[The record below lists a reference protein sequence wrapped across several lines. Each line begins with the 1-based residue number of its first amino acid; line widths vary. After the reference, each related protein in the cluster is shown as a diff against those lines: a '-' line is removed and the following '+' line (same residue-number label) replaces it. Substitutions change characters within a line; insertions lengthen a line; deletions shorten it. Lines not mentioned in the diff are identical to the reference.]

1 MRAKKRKDDMPLE
14 ATMRTD
20 EHHIAKHNK
29 ILGMK
34 DKDDIQLVFLGD
46 SLTRRWEDNIG
57 LWDQYFAAYH
67 PANFGVGGDRLE
79 NIKWRILN
87 DELEGIHPRVIVVL
101 AGTNNLD
108 QDPEEVIVN
117 GIDEIAGMIQAKL
130 KDTKIV
136 VLGLLPRNDTEAG
149 MNYGKKIAG
158 INRQLAA
165 RFSGTEI
172 TFKDIGAILMNEE
185 GRVSHAIMP
194 DGLHLNDKGYEK
206 IGPEL
211 RKIIEGLWWK

>member
-1 MRAKKRKDDMPLE
+1 MPLE
-14 ATMRTD
+14 AIMRTD

-34 DKDDIQLVFLGD
+34 YKDDIQLVFLGD

-57 LWDQYFAAYH
+57 IWNKYFTAYH
-67 PANFGVGGDRLE
+67 PVNFGVGGDSLE

-87 DELEGIHPRVIVVL
+87 DELEGINPKVIVVL

-108 QDPEEVIVN
+108 KDPEEVIVS
-117 GIDEIAGMIQAKL
+117 GIEEIVGMIQAKL

-149 MNYGKKIAG
+149 INNGEKIAR

-165 RFSGTEI
+165 RFTGTEI
-172 TFKDIGAILMNEE
+172 TFKDIGAILMNEK
-185 GRVSHAIMP
+185 GRVSNAIMP
-194 DGLHLNDKGYEK
+194 DGLHLSAKGYEL

-211 RKIIEGLWWK
+211 RKIIEGIW

>member
-1 MRAKKRKDDMPLE
+1 MRAKKRKDYMPLE
-14 ATMRTD
+14 AIMRTD
-20 EHHIAKHNK
+20 EHHIAKHNM

-57 LWDQYFAAYH
+57 IWNKYFAAYH
-67 PANFGVGGDRLE
+67 PVNFGVGGDCLE

-87 DELEGIHPRVIVVL
+87 DELEGINPKAIMVL

-108 QDPEEVIVN
+108 KDPEEVIVS
-117 GIDEIAGMIQAKL
+117 GIEEIVGMIQAKL

-136 VLGLLPRNDTEAG
+136 VLGLLPRNQTEAG
-149 MNYGKKIAG
+149 INYGKKIAR

-165 RFSGTEI
+165 RFTGTEI
-172 TFKDIGAILMNEE
+172 TFKDIGAILMNEK
-185 GRVSHAIMP
+185 GRVSIAIMP
-194 DGLHLNDKGYEK
+194 DGLHLNDKGYEL

-211 RKIIEGLWWK
+211 RKIIEGIW

>member
-1 MRAKKRKDDMPLE
+1 MRAKKKKDYMPLE
-14 ATMRTD
+14 AIMRTD

-34 DKDDIQLVFLGD
+34 YKDDIQLVFLGD

-57 LWDQYFAAYH
+57 IWNKYFAAYH
-67 PANFGVGGDRLE
+67 PVNFGVGGDCLE

-87 DELEGIHPRVIVVL
+87 DELEGINPKVIVVL

-108 QDPEEVIVN
+108 KDPEEVIVS
-117 GIDEIAGMIQAKL
+117 GIEEIVGMIQAKL

-136 VLGLLPRNDTEAG
+136 VLGLLPRNHTETG
-149 MNYGKKIAG
+149 KNFGKKIVR
-158 INRQLAA
+158 INRQLTA
-165 RFSGTEI
+165 RFAGTEI
-172 TFKDIGAILMNEE
+172 TFKDIGAILMNEK
-185 GRVSHAIMP
+185 GRVRYAIMP
-194 DGLHLNDKGYEK
+194 DGLHLNDKGYEL

-211 RKIIEGLWWK
+211 RKIIEGIW

>member
-1 MRAKKRKDDMPLE
+1 MKAKKKNDNMPLE
-14 ATMRTD
+14 AIMRTD

-34 DKDDIQLVFLGD
+34 YKDDIQLVFLGD

-57 LWDQYFAAYH
+57 IWNTYFAAYH
-67 PANFGVGGDRLE
+67 PVNLGVGGDSLE

-87 DELEGIHPRVIVVL
+87 DELEGINPKVIVVL

-108 QDPEEVIVN
+108 KDPEEVIVS
-117 GIDEIAGMIQAKL
+117 GIEEIVGMIRAKL

-136 VLGLLPRNDTEAG
+136 VLGLLPRNHTKAG
-149 MNYGKKIAG
+149 KNYGKKIAR
-158 INRQLAA
+158 INRQLTA
-165 RFSGTEI
+165 RFAATKI
-172 TFKDIGAILMNEE
+172 TFKDIGAILINKK
-185 GRVSHAIMP
+185 GRVSNAIMP
-194 DGLHLNDKGYEK
+194 DGLHLNDKGYEL

-211 RKIIEGLWWK
+211 RKVIEGIW